1 MLIVA
6 CPGQGSQTPGFLTP
20 WLDEYPALN
29 QILDGLGAACGADL
43 IRLGTSADEDEIKDT
58 ANAQR
63 LIVGSSVGIYRAT
76 LGELKI
82 DGVLGHSVGEFAAAA
97 IAGVLT
103 DEDAMRLVGQRADA
117 MAAAAAEASTSMAA
131 VLGGDEAAVLEAL
144 TELGLEPANFNGAG
158 QLVVAGRKTAVTSL
172 IASPPERARVIELK
186 VAGAFH
192 TSFMDSAKAPV
203 QDLVDGLEVSQP
215 EVSLWSNVDG
225 QLVQSGQEFVQ
236 SLVSQISSPVR
247 WDKCMESLTGSDAT
261 VIEMPPAGALAG
273 LLKRGVPDATAIALK
288 SPADLQKVYSP

>member
-29 QILDGLGAACGADL
+29 QILEALGAACDADL
-43 IRLGTSADEDEIKDT
+43 IRLGTTADEDEIKDT

-63 LIVGSSVGIYRAT
+63 LIVGSSVGIYRAA
-76 LGELKI
+76 LGEPQI
-82 DGVLGHSVGEFAAAA
+82 HGVLGHSVGEFAAAA

-203 QDLVDGLEVSQP
+203 QELVDGLEVSQP

-247 WDKCMESLTGSDAT
+247 WDKCMESLTGSEAT

-273 LLKRGVPDATAIALK
+273 LLKRGVADATAIALK
-288 SPADLQKVYSP
+288 TPADLEKVPNP

>member
-63 LIVGSSVGIYRAT
+63 LIVGSSVGIYRAA
-76 LGELKI
+76 LGELQI
-82 DGVLGHSVGEFAAAA
+82 HGVLGHSVGEFAAAA

-131 VLGGDEAAVLEAL
+131 VLGGDEAAVLEVL

-203 QDLVDGLEVSQP
+203 QELVDGLEVSQP
-215 EVSLWSNVDG
+215 QVSLWSNVDG

-247 WDKCMESLTGSDAT
+247 WDKCMESLTGSEAT

-273 LLKRGVPDATAIALK
+273 LLKRGVADATAIALK
-288 SPADLQKVYSP
+288 TPADLEKVPNP